1 MSATRRR
8 QMVRH
13 DFRDMIRITRL
24 AENHVRVRESGR
36 GFDAGDD
43 NDRDIGG
50 QRVGRKL
57 AEDRPPVDHWQ
68 IQVQHDQ

>member
-1 MSATRRR
+1 
-8 QMVRH
+8 MVRH
-13 DFRDMIRITRL
+13 DLRDLIRITRL

-43 NDRDIGG
+43 DDWDIGG
-50 QRVGRKL
+50 QRVCRKL
-57 AEDRPPVDHWQ
+57 AENRPPVDHGQ